1 MKHDYDFLP
10 MMEEPGTNTS
20 LKSVAASVQPSQQ
33 VVQNILDFARCCQH
47 ITTRKVKLRFC
58 LN

>member
-10 MMEEPGTNTS
+10 LTEEPGTNTS
-20 LKSVAASVQPSQQ
+20 LKSEASPVQPPQQ

-47 ITTRKVKLRFC
+47 ITTQKVKLRIC